1 VVLATQ
7 LIALFVVGGYRGTW
21 RHFGIMDAVVFARG
35 VLLGTVSAV
44 LILLFAYN
52 FENYSQAI
60 FVIYAALLLL
70 LLAGS
75 RASFR
80 LVGEFID
87 RRRPT
92 TRRCVIYGTNGAS
105 IGTILQSFGQHPL

>member
-1 VVLATQ
+1 
-7 LIALFVVGGYRGTW
+7 
-21 RHFGIMDAVVFARG
+21 M
-35 VLLGTVSAV
+35 
-44 LILLFAYN
+44 
-52 FENYSQAI
+52 
-60 FVIYAALLLL
+60 IYAALLML

-87 RRRPT
+87 RRRPS

-105 IGTILQSFGQHPL
+105 IATIREAFGEHPLKIVGIRRR